1 MLTRANSIPF
11 LVFLFTGNLCFG
23 QSFDYGITAIY
34 NSSTQTNTD
43 PTLPEDGTF
52 QWNYLGAW
60 GAGVYA
66 LKDLSSKFAT
76 NLSLN
81 FQQKGYKENAQ
92 VGYVPGGPVYDEQLE
107 NKFNYLNADLALR
120 YQLYSGPTLAA
131 DIGLG
136 IEYSYLLNYDL
147 ESDFFPI
154 NSFYPV
160 NEYQDKWENNN
171 LSILPTISLIFDQA
185 TTFQFGFN
193 GSLSPVL
200 KTENLIVKNW
210 IWTFRLSQSVPAIFK
225 KDD

>member
-1 MLTRANSIPF
+1 
-11 LVFLFTGNLCFG
+11 
-23 QSFDYGITAIY
+23 
-34 NSSTQTNTD
+34 
-43 PTLPEDGTF
+43 
-52 QWNYLGAW
+52 
-60 GAGVYA
+60 
-66 LKDLSSKFAT
+66 
-76 NLSLN
+76 
-81 FQQKGYKENAQ
+81 

-107 NKFNYLNADLALR
+107 NKFNYLNADLSLQ
-120 YQLYSGPTLAA
+120 YQLFSGPSIAA

-160 NEYQDKWENNN
+160 NEYQDKWQNNN
-171 LSILPTISLIFDQA
+171 LSILPTLSLIFDQA